1 MHKFWLFILAPAIL
15 PPAILQGAAVSI
27 SEPAYWRYAHS
38 DAKVLAGVE
47 WKRMAQTPAGV
58 AMRAMAN
65 SADIPGLSIV
75 DLLDRVD
82 RVLISS
88 PGGANAKLN
97 RQAPMLI
104 VATGRFDLQRF
115 RELALREKATIKPYK
130 NADLIYPPGYQPP
143 DSVVAMVDSQTI
155 LIGEKPVV
163 TAAIDRAKTMSGALS
178 SFNRLFA
185 RASLSA
191 GQHDLWMISSVG
203 PSEIYS
209 GAGPQAAML
218 TGLLGADLGVDFY
231 DGLRLGFRLAT
242 KSVESAEG
250 IAGAI
255 RTMFALA
262 ATQSN
267 TPESLVDG
275 EMRELLS
282 SMDIRTESSDV
293 KISLKMDNARLQRTI
308 QQARMATTKPKPPI
322 DLGGF
327 QPPPSQI
334 RQASRQTSMRLFV
347 PVDVS
352 ALAHPAPIQEW
363 APPPTLKK
371 MVIRIEGLDEGTREI
386 PYLQTPLN

>member
-1 MHKFWLFILAPAIL
+1 MLKIWLSILA
-15 PPAILQGAAVSI
+15 PAILQGAAVSI

-58 AMRAMAN
+58 AMRAMAV
-65 SADIPGLSIV
+65 SADIPGLSV
-75 DLLDRVD
+75 TDLLDQVD
-82 RVLISS
+82 RLLISS
-88 PGGANAKLN
+88 PGGANPKLG

-104 VATGRFDLQRF
+104 IATGRFDLQKF
-115 RELALREKATIKPYK
+115 RQLAVREKATIKPYK
-130 NADLIYPPGYQPP
+130 NADLVYPPAYQPP
-143 DSVVAMVDSQTI
+143 DSVVAMIDPQTI

-163 TAAIDRAKTMSGALS
+163 TAAIDRARTMTGSLS

-209 GAGPQAAML
+209 AAGPQAAL
-218 TGLLGADLGVDFY
+218 LSELLGADLGVDLH
-231 DGLRLGFRLAT
+231 DGVRLGIRMAT
-242 KSVESAEG
+242 KSVESAQN

-255 RTMFALA
+255 RTMIALA
-262 ATQSN
+262 PTQAGSADSKIN
-267 TPESLVDG
+267 A

-282 SMDIRTESSDV
+282 TMDIRNESSDV
-293 KISLKMDNARLQRTI
+293 KISMKLENARLDQTI
-308 QQARMATTKPKPPI
+308 HQAMAAATKPKPPI

-327 QPPPSQI
+327 QPLSAQI
-334 RQASRQTSMRLFV
+334 RLEPPQASIRQVV

-352 ALAHPAPIQEW
+352 ALVHPPS
-363 APPPTLKK
+363 PPKK
-371 MVIRIEGLDEGTREI
+371 QVIRIEGLDEGTREI
-386 PYLQTPLN
+386 PYLRQ